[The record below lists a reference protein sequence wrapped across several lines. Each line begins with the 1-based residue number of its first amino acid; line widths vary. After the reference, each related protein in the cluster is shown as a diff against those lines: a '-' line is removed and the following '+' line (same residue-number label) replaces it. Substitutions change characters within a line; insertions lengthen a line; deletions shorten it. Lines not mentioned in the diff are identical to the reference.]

1 MKYTKRMLKNV
12 GTIITMKNFQVMLL
26 RAIGPATRRM
36 ISARYRPLYY
46 HGELAPNQ
54 FIGK

>member
-12 GTIITMKNFQVMLL
+12 GTIITRKNFQVMLS

-36 ISARYRPLYY
+36 ISARYRPL
-46 HGELAPNQ
+46 
-54 FIGK
+54 